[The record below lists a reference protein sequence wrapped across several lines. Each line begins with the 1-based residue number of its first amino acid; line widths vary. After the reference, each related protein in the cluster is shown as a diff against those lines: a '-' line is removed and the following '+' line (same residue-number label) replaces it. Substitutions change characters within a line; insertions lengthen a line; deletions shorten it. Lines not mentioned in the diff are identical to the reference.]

1 MKKRNKILALMLAA
15 VLAVSVTAC
24 GGKESGNEN
33 ASTGTQ
39 AEKTEEAEQVDP
51 FEAAQK
57 NIAAVTSMDAAML
70 MEMDMEMG
78 ANGETQ
84 SVESVTTMDMS
95 TFSDPVRLKL
105 DMTVKASVAGQEQ
118 TQDMSVYAETNE
130 DGTCTMYIFDGSS
143 WQSQEVSAAEVA
155 QYDTSTDMAAYM
167 YGDYNFEAVGT
178 EQVDG
183 ANAYKYSGVITGD
196 EMKEVILSSGALD
209 QLTSLGMSSA
219 DLDSMLD
226 NVGELPINIWIDE
239 ATLYPVKYEMDM
251 TDIMDTLMS
260 SMLTALGEQAEGLT
274 MSVPKMTISMT
285 CKNFNAATEFE
296 IPEEAKAN

>member
-1 MKKRNKILALMLAA
+1 MKKRSKILAVILAA
-15 VLAVSVTAC
+15 VLAMSVTAC
-24 GGKESGNEN
+24 GGKDSGSE
-33 ASTGTQ
+33 TQ
-39 AEKTEEAEQVDP
+39 TKKTEEAEVDP

-57 NIAAVTSMDAAML
+57 NIAEVTNMDATML

-78 ANGETQ
+78 VNGEPQ
-84 SVESVTTMDMS
+84 SVESVTTMELS

-105 DMTVKASVAGQEQ
+105 DMTVNASAAGQEQ
-118 TQDMSVYAETNE
+118 TQNMSVYAETNE
-130 DGTCTMYIFDGSS
+130 DGTCTMYMFDGSN
-143 WQSQEVSAAEVA
+143 WQSQQVSAEDVA

-196 EMKEVILSSGALD
+196 EMKQVILSSGALD
-209 QLTSLGMSSA
+209 QLTGLGMSSA

-226 NVGELPINIWIDE
+226 NVGELPINLWIDE

-251 TDIMDTLMS
+251 TEIMDTLMGN
-260 SMLTALGEQAEGLT
+260 MLAAMGDQAAGLT

-285 CKNFNAATEFE
+285 CKNFNAATDFE